1 MLQKYFLPVMMLLSL
16 SLISCRN
23 GDDELNTEEE
33 KNTTIFDKKM
43 TDRSEAVNLEL
54 SKRDSLFNALSE
66 EATDPPPTIP
76 PIDGT
81 HWRQKK

>member
-33 KNTTIFDKKM
+33 KNTTIFDKKI
-43 TDRSEAVNLEL
+43 TDRNEVVNNLEL
-54 SKRDSLFNALSE
+54 SKRDSLVNTLSE
-66 EATDPPPTIP
+66 EETDPPTIP
-76 PIDGT
+76 PKDGT

>member
-33 KNTTIFDKKM
+33 KNTTIFDKKI
-43 TDRSEAVNLEL
+43 TDRDEAVNLEL
-54 SKRDSLFNALSE
+54 SKRDSLVNALSE
-66 EATDPPPTIP
+66 EEETDPPTIP
-76 PIDGT
+76 PKDGT